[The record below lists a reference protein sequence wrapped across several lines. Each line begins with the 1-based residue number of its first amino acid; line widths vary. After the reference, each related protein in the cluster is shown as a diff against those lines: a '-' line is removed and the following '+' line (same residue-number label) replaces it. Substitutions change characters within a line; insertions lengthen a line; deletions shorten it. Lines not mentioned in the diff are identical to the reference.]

1 MIANLTL
8 LETMFLR
15 RMGYPFRTLVFLSQ
29 FGSSQVLIGQK
40 IISVSQNEEMQLLLE
55 LVPLQQLYPGA
66 LQ

>member
-8 LETMFLR
+8 LETKFLR
-15 RMGYPFRTLVFLSQ
+15 RMGYPLRTLVFLSH